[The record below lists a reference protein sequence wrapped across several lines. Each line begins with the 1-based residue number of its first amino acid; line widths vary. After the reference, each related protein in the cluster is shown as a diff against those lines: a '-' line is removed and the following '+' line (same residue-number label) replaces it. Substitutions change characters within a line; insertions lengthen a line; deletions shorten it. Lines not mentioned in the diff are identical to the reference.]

1 MQLNTYRDQVIR
13 RLEIDC
19 YITHFSFSFLFV
31 RWQKGGLTA
40 KQRAGHRGG
49 VPDGFY
55 KDGSLVWNVILWT
68 VHHRCQLWLKHL
80 VGSHVHIGD
89 STTEPERRPRH
100 GEPARC
106 YGGPPGLPG
115 AGHRANPWNGRGL
128 ASSLIT
134 SYLPCHSTVIAASSL
149 PRISKVEAQIVYNK
163 CIERNIFQVIFL
175 KLFIRKCKILYM
187 FYFHQGLQL
196 LSFFFLLCSRYLLI
210 TKQWEEEA
218 RKALRRLRASNQVEE
233 DIEEMRAEERAQQA
247 ESRISM
253 TELIC
258 SPTLRAPLI
267 IGVVMQL
274 SQQLSGI
281 NAVSSVVHKFRVH
294 CPLYNET
301 LNWTRWTC
309 SHLNFE
315 TRFIH

>member
-196 LSFFFLLCSRYLLI
+196 LSFFFCF
-210 TKQWEEEA
+210 
-218 RKALRRLRASNQVEE
+218 AL
-233 DIEEMRAEERAQQA
+233 D
-247 ESRISM
+247 
-253 TELIC
+253 IC
-258 SPTLRAPLI
+258 SLLNSGRRKPVKLWGGWEPVTKWKKISKKWEPKNELNKPSLEYRWQSSYVA
-267 IGVVMQL
+267 QL
-274 SQQLSGI
+274 WEHLL
-281 NAVSSVVHKFRVH
+281 SSVWLCNF
-294 CPLYNET
+294 PNSFQALT
-301 LNWTRWTC
+301 L
-309 SHLNFE
+309 
-315 TRFIH
+315 

>member
-1 MQLNTYRDQVIR
+1 MFPFHLQVIWLGLPCAPDSIHR
-13 RLEIDC
+13 CRAYMIYLYIDINQTCVHTIKYVLWSGNQTTRNRLLHHSC
-19 YITHFSFSFLFV
+19 FFFSFLFIH
-31 RWQKGGLTA
+31 RQKGGLTA

-115 AGHRANPWNGRGL
+115 AGHRANPWNRRGL

-149 PRISKVEAQIVYNK
+149 PRISKVEAHIVYNR
-163 CIERNIFQVIFL
+163 CIKRNIFQIIFN
-175 KLFIRKCKILYM
+175 
-187 FYFHQGLQL
+187 
-196 LSFFFLLCSRYLLI
+196 
-210 TKQWEEEA
+210 T
-218 RKALRRLRASNQVEE
+218 
-233 DIEEMRAEERAQQA
+233 
-247 ESRISM
+247 
-253 TELIC
+253 
-258 SPTLRAPLI
+258 
-267 IGVVMQL
+267 
-274 SQQLSGI
+274 
-281 NAVSSVVHKFRVH
+281 FR
-294 CPLYNET
+294 
-301 LNWTRWTC
+301 
-309 SHLNFE
+309 
-315 TRFIH
+315 